1 MAPINI
7 AASCLVLIVFLP
19 GFWITE
25 EAVSRWAGNAGLALT
40 ADNRRVVRRYLTC
53 SRRSRRAGGLA
64 GFVLT
69 NLYLGITDDSFTGF
83 PFPQILAGY
92 VLGAILAEVVVNRP
106 GRRSGAAL
114 LVPRRLDDYLPG
126 HVLVLQRG
134 LPVVAAVLLPA
145 AFALSPF
152 RDLSPA
158 PTNIAPHTLAGF
170 AVPAAF
176 AVGTAVVIEALQR
189 LIVARRQPITG
200 QDDLAVDDAI
210 RSSSLHV
217 LAGAGLAMLLFTVGL
232 EVGVLAVFAE
242 ASGWPVPLAWIPLAG
257 LAVGLLLAG
266 VFFWLRL
273 ADPHGFRVRRGR
285 QQEVPA

>member
-1 MAPINI
+1 
-7 AASCLVLIVFLP
+7 
-19 GFWITE
+19 
-25 EAVSRWAGNAGLALT
+25 
-40 ADNRRVVRRYLTC
+40 
-53 SRRSRRAGGLA
+53 
-64 GFVLT
+64 
-69 NLYLGITDDSFTGF
+69 
-83 PFPQILAGY
+83 
-92 VLGAILAEVVVNRP
+92 
-106 GRRSGAAL
+106 
-114 LVPRRLDDYLPG
+114 
-126 HVLVLQRG
+126 
-134 LPVVAAVLLPA
+134 
-145 AFALSPF
+145 
-152 RDLSPA
+152 
-158 PTNIAPHTLAGF
+158 
-170 AVPAAF
+170 
-176 AVGTAVVIEALQR
+176 VIEALQR

>member
-7 AASCLVLIVFLP
+7 LASCLVLLVFLP

-25 EAVSRWAGNAGLALT
+25 QAVTRWASSAGLALT
-40 ADNRRVVRRYLTC
+40 AESRRVVRRYLTW

-69 NLYLGITDDSFTGF
+69 NLYLGITDSSFTAF

-92 VLGAILAEVVVNRP
+92 VLGVILAEVVVNRP
-106 GRRSGAAL
+106 RRHSGVAL
-114 LVPRRLDDYLPG
+114 LVARRLDDYLPG
-126 HVLVLQRG
+126 YVLVLQRG
-134 LPVVAAVLLPA
+134 LAAVAVGLLG

-152 RDLSPA
+152 PDLSPA
-158 PTNIAPHTLAGF
+158 PTNVDPHTLAGF
-170 AVPAAF
+170 AVPAAV
-176 AVGTAVVIEALQR
+176 AAGTAVVIEALQR

-200 QDDLAVDDAI
+200 QDDIAVDDAI

-217 LAGAGLAMLLFTVGL
+217 LAGAGLAMLVFTVAV
-232 EVGVLAVFAE
+232 EVGAFAVFAE
-242 ASGWPVPLAWIPLAG
+242 ASAWPMPLAWIPLAG
-257 LAVGLLLAG
+257 LVVGLVVAG
-266 VFFWLRL
+266 LFFWLRL

-285 QQEVPA
+285 RHEVPA

>member
-7 AASCLVLIVFLP
+7 LASCLVLLVFLP

-25 EAVSRWAGNAGLALT
+25 QAVTRWASSAGLALT
-40 ADNRRVVRRYLTC
+40 AESRRVVRRYLTW

-69 NLYLGITDDSFTGF
+69 NLYLGITDSSFTAF

-106 GRRSGAAL
+106 RRHSGVAL
-114 LVPRRLDDYLPG
+114 LVARRLDDYLPG
-126 HVLVLQRG
+126 YVLVLQRG
-134 LPVVAAVLLPA
+134 LAAVAVGLLG

-152 RDLSPA
+152 PDLSPA
-158 PTNIAPHTLAGF
+158 PTNVDPHTLAGF

-217 LAGAGLAMLLFTVGL
+217 LAGAGLAMLLFAVAV
-232 EVGVLAVFAE
+232 EVGVLAGFAE
-242 ASGWPVPLAWIPLAG
+242 ASEWPMPLAWIPLAG
-257 LAVGLLLAG
+257 LVVGLCLAG
-266 VFFWLRL
+266 LFFWLRL
-273 ADPHGFRVRRGR
+273 PDPHGFRVRRGS
-285 QQEVPA
+285 QQDLPA